1 MKSKQLKLRV
11 GAGALML
18 AALPLAVTQA
28 LAATQL
34 LRADTVSVTM
44 PGGAIVPMWGYA
56 ADNAVCGS
64 GGVTVPGPAVTVPP
78 TDTTLTVTLKNC
90 LPEPSSVV
98 INGQLASAVAPVW
111 IEPALIP
118 NGLGGQKANPAFPNT
133 YTGSRPAGNVTAVA
147 RSFTAEAAALG
158 GIQTYTWGS
167 ATSPLKPG
175 SYLYQSGTHP
185 QVQVQMGLYG
195 ALTKD
200 AATGVAYTQGTASA
214 AYDTQVTL
222 LYSEIDSALHAAVA
236 AGTYGTTGPT
246 STLDY
251 APKYFLINGKP
262 FDATTNPGPVA
273 SVAAGRTLLRFLNA
287 SLKTH
292 VPEINGQYWKMIAE
306 DGNPYPVLGNPR
318 QQYTAFL
325 TAGKTIDVML
335 NPPNAAARY
344 AILDRRLYDTNN
356 GAAGGGM
363 LAYLDVT
370 AAATAPVIT
379 SAAVTAATQGLAYS
393 YTVTATDAPTDTLTY
408 SLDTAPAGM
417 TIVAT
422 TGAITWTPTNAQAVP
437 VVVGGKPN
445 SVNVRVTDQTGL
457 FATQAFSVNVANVND
472 APVAVNDSYMAI
484 ANSALSVLVANGV
497 LKNDTDPDLDALS
510 ALLVGTPAGVTLNAN
525 GSFSLTAGFVGATA
539 PATKTFQYNAVD
551 NGTVPGPLPSVSPAT
566 VAINVIANRA
576 PTAVA
581 DTKTVAMR
589 RTSTLCAT
597 TLPDYPFNAQPAP
610 QSCYSPVLLYV
621 VKALP
626 GSSQTGN
633 DTDPDTAIDP
643 TNVPTTP
650 VMGTAPRY
658 GAAVVDVATNTIRY
672 TPNLN
677 FRGTDS
683 FSYRVKDNL
692 GATSSTAATVRVNVQ

>member
-56 ADNAVCGS
+56 ADNAACGS
-64 GGVTVPGPAVTVPP
+64 AGVTVPGPAVTVLPADP
-78 TDTTLTVTLKNC
+78 TLTVTLVNC

-118 NGLGGQKANPAFPNT
+118 DGLGGQKANPAFPNT

-147 RSFTAEAAALG
+147 RSFTAEAAAG
-158 GIQTYTWGS
+158 GGTQTYAWGS

-200 AATGVAYTQGTASA
+200 AATGGVAYTQGTASA

-408 SLDTAPAGM
+408 SLDTAPPGM

-422 TGAITWTPTNAQAVP
+422 GLVTWTPTNAQAVP

-445 SVNVRVTDQTGL
+445 SVKVRVTDQTGL

-472 APVAVNDSYMAI
+472 APVAVNDSYTAI

-497 LKNDTDPDLDALS
+497 LKNDTDPDLDTPLN
-510 ALLVGTPAGVTLNAN
+510 ALLATGPADVTGFALNLD
-525 GSFSLTAGFVGATA
+525 GSFSATSVGAVGTR
-539 PATKTFQYNAVD
+539 TFTYNARD
-551 NGTVPGPLPSVSPAT
+551 PGLLSSATPAT
-566 VAINVIANRA
+566 VTLNVIANRA

-589 RTSTLCAT
+589 RVSCLAAVSIA
-597 TLPDYPFNAQPAP
+597 DSPFNPQTTPP
-610 QSCYSPVLLYV
+610 QSATNCYKPVLLNV
-621 VKALP
+621 VA
-626 GSSQTGN
+626 N
-633 DTDPDTAIDP
+633 DTDPDTAIVP
-643 TNVPTTP
+643 TNKATTP
-650 VMGTAPRY
+650 VVQTAPRY
-658 GAAVVDVATNTIRY
+658 GTAVVDGATNTIRY

-677 FRGTDS
+677 FRGTDN
-683 FSYRVKDNL
+683 FSYKVLDNGGL
-692 GATSSTAATVRVNVQ
+692 TSATAATVRVNVQ